1 MGRTPTP
8 LVVWTTAEWAK
19 RPEMVEL
26 AEKGH
31 AIVEIEQIQR
41 WMLDSL
47 EPVPEPD
54 LILHPA
60 AHGWTEQMWE
70 TRLLDVALSAARR
83 RKKAT
88 MPPLEPKRKK
98 KGA

>member
-1 MGRTPTP
+1 MGCTPTP
-8 LVVWTTAEWAK
+8 LTIWTTAEWSK

-31 AIVEIEQIQR
+31 TIIAVDRAI
-41 WMLDSL
+41 DTSYGADGY
-47 EPVPEPD
+47 PEPD
-54 LILHPA
+54 IILHPV
-60 AHGWTEQMWE
+60 AHGFTEPMWE

-88 MPPLEPKRKK
+88 MPPKEPKRKK
-98 KGA
+98 KGV